1 MNNMD
6 TNSSEHTAFNSCQF
20 LADSL
25 NADLGNEET
34 FVNFMQSLCSNA
46 NYFAT
51 QTKNEIEDFFSQ
63 FVNASVRIAIYS
75 SLAENVLIHFNLKNS
90 FKCKEK
96 ILEKDMYLDIHAFF
110 QLLVANE
117 NHVATYNLASN
128 FDKVTTNKSKQNKNH
143 QNPSE
148 DSLNLLLEEIRDLK
162 TIINNQ
168 SNLINQIKLENKEF
182 KNELLKITQKVD
194 GALLGNMS
202 AFSFPLPPSMSTLS
216 NSNST
221 TTSVNVNSTQAS
233 SLFSNKVAA
242 NIAIVGTPSGTKRP
256 LSNQN
261 NNSSKFPKPT
271 PNAHSNR
278 NSHQQRQIKNFNS
291 FNPDSEYSIIDL
303 NDNDGYT
310 TVTTRKNRKNNNNNY
325 NKNNIN
331 SNNNNN
337 YNNNNKNNS
346 NTFNNNNNN
355 NNNKKKK
362 TFRPE
367 YTKINGR
374 GVSSELSAQPKQ
386 FYIYLGRLDISTTK
400 VKVQN
405 YLEKVFQSVKFSDND
420 TRNVKFSNLKE
431 LNENFVDRSFKSF
444 SFSVSFLDKEIVKMK
459 ELFPLH
465 SIVNQHKLS
474 YAAWTAITQKYKNN
488 PQNVATT
495 AIIP

>member
-1 MNNMD
+1 MHNMD
-6 TNSSEHTAFNSCQF
+6 TNSSEPTAFSSCQF

-25 NADLGNEET
+25 NVDLGNEET

-90 FKCKEK
+90 FKCKER
-96 ILEKDMYLDIHAFF
+96 ILDKDMYLDIHAFF

-128 FDKVTTNKSKQNKNH
+128 FDKVTTNKSNKNKNH

-148 DSLNLLLEEIRDLK
+148 VSLNLLLEEIRDLK

-194 GALLGNMS
+194 GALLGNRS
-202 AFSFPLPPSMSTLS
+202 AFSFSLPPPMSTLS
-216 NSNST
+216 NNNST
-221 TTSVNVNSTQAS
+221 ATSVNVNNTQAS

-242 NIAIVGTPSGTKRP
+242 SIAIVGTPSGTKRP

-261 NNSSKFPKPT
+261 NNSNKFPKPT

-278 NSHQQRQIKNFNS
+278 NNHQQRQIKNFNS
-291 FNPDSEYSIIDL
+291 FNPDSENSIIDL

-310 TVTTRKNRKNNNNNY
+310 TVTSKKNRKNNYNINNNY

-331 SNNNNN
+331 SNN
-337 YNNNNKNNS
+337 YNNKNIS

-355 NNNKKKK
+355 NKKK

-367 YTKINGR
+367 YTKIIGR

-400 VKVQN
+400 DKVQN
-405 YLEKVFQSVKFSDND
+405 DLEKVFQSVKFSDND
-420 TRNVKFSNLKE
+420 TRDVKFSNLKE

-495 AIIP
+495 AIIL